1 MENIEK
7 NLNENMKGFIKRLI
21 RENLDFSGFKMND
34 TLNPIIWNDDMTMK
48 EEISEALL
56 QIAKDYFTSLMIDIP
71 VRDITMTGSL
81 ANYNWSKYSDADL
94 HIIVD
99 LDKFK
104 ENKDIIKDL
113 LDVKTRAWNDK
124 HDIVVKG
131 FDVELYL
138 QPYDQK
144 HYSTG
149 VYSILNNDWVI
160 KPEIQDVSIDK
171 KTITK
176 KYNNIVNSINDI
188 NKKFLKDK
196 NYKTVIDSLEKVKE
210 KIKKMRVAGLE
221 SKGEY
226 SNENI
231 VFKLLRRNNI
241 MEKVNEL
248 LVKAYDESMS
258 LDEAI
263 LETITEDMI

>member
-1 MENIEK
+1 
-7 NLNENMKGFIKRLI
+7 MKEFIKKLI
-21 RENLDFSGFKMND
+21 RENLDFSGFKMNT

-56 QIAKDYFTSLMIDIP
+56 QIAKDYFTSLKIDIP
-71 VRDITMTGSL
+71 VRDVTMTGSL

-104 ENKDIIKDL
+104 ENKEIIKDL
-113 LDVKTRAWNDK
+113 LDVKTRSWNDR
-124 HDIVVKG
+124 HDITVKG
-131 FDVELYL
+131 FDVELYM

-149 VYSILNNDWVI
+149 VYSILNDDWVI
-160 KPEIQDVSIDK
+160 KPEMQDVSIDK
-171 KTITK
+171 KTVTK
-176 KYNNIVNSINDI
+176 KYNNIVSTINDI
-188 NKKFLKDK
+188 YKNFLKDK
-196 NYKTVIDSLEKVKE
+196 NYKVVIDRLEKVKD
-210 KIKKMRVAGLE
+210 KIKKMRIAGLE
-221 SKGEY
+221 SVGEY
-226 SNENI
+226 SNENL

-241 MEKVNEL
+241 MDKVNDFL
-248 LVKAYDESMS
+248 AKAYDKSMTI
-258 LDEAI
+258 DEAM